1 MSAAETGD
9 RRSVGA
15 PSPADSQP
23 YTRWSAD
30 ALAGRALS
38 RQTAAAILSDEQVDL
53 LGLVHAAGQVRQR
66 YFANTVSVHI
76 LDNVQNGACP
86 EDCGYCGQSSDSTA
100 PIRPYKLKTANEIVE
115 AAQRA
120 RARGA
125 WRFCMA
131 LSGRGPDADD
141 IKHMCRAI
149 ERIKAMGL
157 RTCLSA
163 GLLDRAMADRLKRA
177 GLDRLNHNLNTSRR
191 HYPDVCT
198 THTYDDRLA
207 TLHAARTAGLSVCS
221 GLIVGMGE
229 THEDLLDV
237 AYELRQLQAES
248 IPVNFLVP
256 IAGNQLTEAIC
267 DGQPLT
273 PQFVLRVLCM
283 MRLINP
289 AAEIRIAA
297 GRELHLRSMQALA
310 LWPANSL
317 FVDGYLL
324 TAGSAAA
331 TTLKMIFDAGFV
343 PRLDDDS
350 SLADVRQLAESA
362 PPEPAA
368 AAPADQS
375 LPETAPLKLSVQ
387 AAPKASA
394 RSQETGV

>member
-1 MSAAETGD
+1 
-9 RRSVGA
+9 
-15 PSPADSQP
+15 
-23 YTRWSAD
+23 
-30 ALAGRALS
+30 
-38 RQTAAAILSDEQVDL
+38 
-53 LGLVHAAGQVRQR
+53 
-66 YFANTVSVHI
+66 
-76 LDNVQNGACP
+76 
-86 EDCGYCGQSSDSTA
+86 
-100 PIRPYKLKTANEIVE
+100 
-115 AAQRA
+115 
-120 RARGA
+120 
-125 WRFCMA
+125 
-131 LSGRGPDADD
+131 
-141 IKHMCRAI
+141 
-149 ERIKAMGL
+149 
-157 RTCLSA
+157 

-191 HYPDVCT
+191 HYPAVCT

-237 AYELRQLQAES
+237 AYELRDIQAES

-256 IAGNQLTEAIC
+256 ITGNRLTEAIC
-267 DGQPLT
+267 DGQALT

-289 AAEIRIAA
+289 NAEIRIAA
-297 GRELHLRSMQALA
+297 GREVHLRSMQALA

-331 TTLKMIFDAGFV
+331 ATLKMIFDAGFV
-343 PRLDDDS
+343 PRLDDGT
-350 SLADVRQLAESA
+350 SLAEVRRLAESA
-362 PPEPAA
+362 SSGPGL

-387 AAPKASA
+387 AAPQPSA
-394 RSQETGV
+394 PSQETGV